1 MYMES
6 VRFDPA
12 PGLVCRELSP
22 ESAVERALPPPGAAG
37 DPPQEAPAASPLT
50 PLLARL
56 ALLAPAGGGGGGG
69 ARHWLFQLEKAPPDP
84 ASSSAA
90 DGDSAPRTA
99 AAAAAVDAGG
109 ALGRLDMRWR
119 GPLGDGGRLQTQS
132 ISAAP
137 PPRRDVSITLTHAPA
152 SAGLEEPFTLRA
164 RVRNDGAGRTATLR
178 LSATPSAS
186 ASPASAPG
194 VLPAGPV
201 AWALGELAPGQAA
214 DVALRCVAA
223 ARGVQRA
230 PALTL
235 AEDAPVAV
243 GTARALDATPHAEL
257 LVIGGPG

>member
-22 ESAVERALPPPGAAG
+22 ECAVESALRA
-37 DPPQEAPAASPLT
+37 QEAPAASPLT

-69 ARHWLFQLEKAPPDP
+69 ARHWLFQLEKAPPD
-84 ASSSAA
+84 AA
-90 DGDSAPRTA
+90 AAGDDGAHRTA

-137 PPRRDVSITLTHAPA
+137 PPRRDVSITLTSAPA
-152 SAGLEEPFTLRA
+152 SAGLEQAFTLRA
-164 RVRNDGAGRTATLR
+164 RVRNDGAARTATLR
-178 LSATPSAS
+178 LSAAAAAAAPSA
-186 ASPASAPG
+186 APG
-194 VLPAGPV
+194 VLPVGPV

-257 LVIGGPG
+257 LVIGGPD